1 MTNFSLVNIGEL
13 TKPATAL
20 IEKSSDAVK
29 GALRP
34 RQIRRV
40 GSAETDVEAERI
52 RVLAQAEAD
61 ASRIQAEGEIEVTD
75 LHRRA
80 FRRSIEEEASY
91 QGNMESILGQAIPQ
105 LTGDAS
111 PDEVEDDWYTN
122 FYDKCRITSDDE
134 MQNLWA
140 RILAGQANNP
150 GAFSRRT
157 VNLVA
162 DLDKRD
168 AQLFT
173 NLCCF
178 GWVISG
184 RVTPL
189 IFDVQHD
196 IYNRHAIN
204 FNTIGHLESL
214 NLIHFAGVSDF
225 IITNAPK
232 QLLATYYGRGMFLD
246 LPNDSGNEWSQGK
259 VMLTQWGLE
268 LAPIVGAV
276 AIDEFFDYLCQKWAE
291 ESLIKSGHV
300 RPEE

>member
-150 GAFSRRT
+150 GTFSRKT

-168 AQLFT
+168 AKLFT
-173 NLCCF
+173 NLCRF
-178 GWVISG
+178 GWVIGG
-184 RVTPL
+184 RVRPL
-189 IFDVQHD
+189 IFDDEHEMYNQHE
-196 IYNRHAIN
+196 IS

-214 NLIHFAGVSDF
+214 SLIHFAGATGFSMV
-225 IITNAPK
+225 NAPK
-232 QLLATYYGRGMFLD
+232 RLLATYYGRGVVLN
-246 LPNDSGNEWSQGK
+246 LPNDSGNTLSQGK
-259 VMLTQWGLE
+259 VRLTQWGLE
-268 LAPIVGAV
+268 LATIVGAV
-276 AIDEFFDYLCQKWAE
+276 AIDEFFDYVCEKWE
-291 ESLIKSGHV
+291 KESLI
-300 RPEE
+300 